1 MASKSRSPWLIKD
14 SGIPAEEIRSARLEY
29 LVRYAVLAPSTHNTQ
44 PWLFRVRGDALE
56 LVADRSRALP
66 IADPSGRELTISCG
80 AALQFARMAAR
91 NLKLEASV
99 ELLPDANDPE
109 LLARLRLGGARASPT
124 AREIRRFKAIPKRH
138 TNRTA
143 LAPRPELD
151 RVIADLGPLAR
162 RYGVNFRASAAEEVR
177 TRIATLVATA
187 DQRQMAD
194 PAFRHELSSWVRPA
208 KSRARDGM
216 SISSFGMRD
225 WLSAGVAMALDQLD
239 LSCATTDRHHKL
251 ILEAPWVGILATPRD
266 DPPSWLRTG
275 MALAD
280 ILLEITA
287 AGLAYSFANQPIEA
301 SEFRSPIAKVMGSDD
316 HPQMLMRI
324 GAGQEVP
331 AAARRAAEQVTLT
344 E

>member
-14 SGIPAEEIRSARLEY
+14 AGFPAQEIRSARLEY

-56 LVADRSRALP
+56 LIADRSRALA

-99 ELLPDANDPE
+99 ELLPDANDPD
-109 LLARLRLGGARASPT
+109 LLARLRLGAHASPT
-124 AREIRRFKAIPKRH
+124 AREIRRFKAIPNRH

-143 LAPRPELD
+143 LAPGPELD
-151 RVIADLGPLAR
+151 RLIADLGPLAR
-162 RYGVNFRASAAEEVR
+162 RYGVSFRASAAEEVR

-208 KSRARDGM
+208 KSGAHDGM
-216 SISSFGMRD
+216 SISSFGIRD
-225 WLSAGVAMALDQLD
+225 WLSAGVAIVLDQLD
-239 LSCATTDRHHKL
+239 LSCATADKHRKL
-251 ILEAPWVGILATPRD
+251 MLEAPCVAILATPRD

-287 AGLAYSFANQPIEA
+287 GGFAYSFANQPIEA
-301 SEFRSPIAKVMGSDD
+301 SEFRPRIATVMESDD

-324 GAGQEVP
+324 GTGQGVP
-331 AAARRAAEQVTLT
+331 AAARRAAEQVTVT

>member
-1 MASKSRSPWLIKD
+1 MANRSRSPWLVKD
-14 SGIPAEEIRSARLEY
+14 SGFPAEEVRSARLEY
-29 LVRYAVLAPSTHNTQ
+29 LVRYAVLAPSIHNTQ

-56 LVADRSRALP
+56 LFADRSRALP

-91 NLKLEASV
+91 NLKREASV
-99 ELLPDANDPE
+99 ELLPDANDPD
-109 LLARLRLGGARASPT
+109 LLARLRLGARASPT
-124 AREIRRFKAIPKRH
+124 AREVRRFKAIPKRH

-143 LAPRPELD
+143 LAPGPELD
-151 RVIADLGPLAR
+151 RLIADLGPLAR
-162 RYGVNFRASAAEEVR
+162 RYGVSFPASAAEEVR

-208 KSRARDGM
+208 KSARDGM

-225 WLSAGVAMALDQLD
+225 WLSTGVAIALDQLD
-239 LSCATTDRHHKL
+239 LSCATADKHQKL
-251 ILEAPWVGILATPRD
+251 MLEAPWVGILATPRD

-287 AGLAYSFANQPIEA
+287 GGFAYSFANQPIEA
-301 SEFRSPIAKVMGSDD
+301 SEFRCRIATTMGSDD

-331 AAARRAAEQVTLT
+331 AAARRAAEQVTVT